1 MCADFFFSLN
11 FVLRKSVSTGNNELF
26 RNEIGKLQ
34 NKSILN
40 LLIDM
45 DFLYLQADWVLGIEC
60 LIIPFVVSK
69 VFLDYFLS
77 CFDYP

>member
-34 NKSILN
+34 NKTILN

-45 DFLYLQADWVLGIEC
+45 DFLYLQAD
-60 LIIPFVVSK
+60 
-69 VFLDYFLS
+69 
-77 CFDYP
+77 